1 MRIISHYGIL
11 KRMKNMAYQDQTQII
26 LESTSHPGNIGASAR
41 AIKTMGL
48 TNLALVNP
56 KKFPDFAASAR
67 ASGAEDVLDNAEIYS
82 SITAAAADCHT
93 LFATSSR
100 ARSLETR
107 RITPSEAGALIAKL
121 HSEKQ
126 KVAIIFGNE
135 QHGLSNEDLLRC
147 QYQIVIPTSEVYS
160 SLNLASAVQII
171 CYELFVHASNNSYL
185 AAPLEEPATAEQQAY
200 LSEHLITTLHNIGY
214 IKEHV
219 NSHIKQKLQATLNKI
234 PFSAKQVQ
242 IIRGVLTH
250 IDKMSKK

>member
-1 MRIISHYGIL
+1 MRPGSHYGML
-11 KRMKNMAYQDQTQII
+11 KRMKNMTYQDQTKII

-48 TNLALVNP
+48 SNLALVTP
-56 KKFPDFAASAR
+56 KKFPDFGASAR
-67 ASGAEDVLDNAEIYS
+67 ASGAEDVLDNAEVYN
-82 SITAAAADCHT
+82 SITEAAADCHT

-107 RITPSEAGALIAKL
+107 RITPSEAGVMIAKL
-121 HSEKQ
+121 HKQ
-126 KVAIIFGNE
+126 KQNVAIIFGNE

-147 QYQIVIPTSEVYS
+147 HYQIVIPTSEIYS
-160 SLNLASAVQII
+160 SLNLAAAVQII
-171 CYELFVHASNNSYL
+171 CYELFINASRHDADTTNI
-185 AAPLEEPATAEQQAY
+185 EEPANAQQLAY
-200 LSEHLITTLHNIGY
+200 LYSHLIDTLNNIGY
-214 IKEHV
+214 IRESV
-219 NSHIKQKLQATLNKI
+219 NSHIKQKLQATLNKV